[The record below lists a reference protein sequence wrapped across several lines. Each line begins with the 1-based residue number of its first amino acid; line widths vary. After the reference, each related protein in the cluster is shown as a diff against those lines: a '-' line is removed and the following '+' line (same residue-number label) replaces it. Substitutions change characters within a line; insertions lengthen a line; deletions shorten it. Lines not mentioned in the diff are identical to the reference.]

1 MTSSACLIFN
11 PSAGKGDPVEDLVI
25 IRKVLES
32 QINLDIRPTH
42 EVSPSQLA
50 REAIKRGAEMI
61 IVSGG
66 DGTISAAAEAVI
78 GTGIPFGIIPR
89 GTVNAFAKALGIS
102 TVIKEAC
109 QTILTGV
116 PRKVDVALCNN
127 KPMIVLTAIG
137 FEAETINQT
146 DKKAK
151 KLFGMLAFVGTGIKQ
166 LANLDTFRVY
176 IETEEETLNLSAS
189 AVTIANTAAPTSI
202 LAHGPAGVIADDG
215 LLDITIVA
223 PANRQNALFA
233 GYHLLRSGFSD
244 TATNRDDIHHL
255 RARNV
260 KVRTEPSKKVALDGD
275 MNGSTPVEIKC
286 IPGGLTVLVPSILGK
301 SFSL

>member
-1 MTSSACLIFN
+1 MQAAILIFN
-11 PSAGKGDPVEDLVI
+11 PSAGKGDPVADLVA
-25 IRKVLES
+25 IREVLEP

-42 EVSPSQLA
+42 EVSPSQLV
-50 REAIKRGAEMI
+50 REVIERGTEMI

-66 DGTISAAAEAVI
+66 DGTISGAAEAVI

-127 KPMIVLTAIG
+127 KPMIVLSAIG
-137 FEAETINQT
+137 FEAETIKET

-151 KLFGMLAFVGTGIKQ
+151 KLFGTLAFVGTGIKQ
-166 LANLDTFRVY
+166 LANLDTFTVY
-176 IETEEETLNLSAS
+176 IETEKETLNLSAS
-189 AVTIANTAAPTSI
+189 AVTIANAAAPTSI
-202 LAHGPAGVIADDG
+202 LAHGPAGVIIDDG
-215 LLDITIVA
+215 LLDVTIVA

-233 GYHLLRSGFSD
+233 AYHLLRSGFTGS
-244 TATNRDDIHHL
+244 ATNRDDIQHL

-260 KVRTEPSKKVALDGD
+260 RVRTEPQKKVALDGD
-275 MNGSTPVEIKC
+275 MNGTTPLEIKC
-286 IPGGLTVLVPSILGK
+286 IPGGLTILVPSVSG
-301 SFSL
+301 